1 MNDAN
6 EEAVLAARNRGFNM
20 NDADEGRRRLLLIT
34 MACAAGLALPQRAL
48 ALSLADLS
56 DKDAS
61 AGLKGAL
68 ERGAEIAVSLLGKK
82 DGFWGDERVRIPLP
96 DWMRKVEKAIKVLGK
111 SKDIEQMK
119 EGVNRAAEQA
129 VPQAKVLLAAA
140 VKSMSVDDA
149 RKILAGG
156 DNSVTQFFQEK
167 TQAAL
172 AQKFLPVVTSVTN
185 RIGLAQQY
193 NQLAAQVQQTGLIA
207 LSPDQT
213 RVESHVTKKALDGL
227 YFMIGEEESKI
238 RKDPA
243 AAGSE
248 IIKRVFGATR

>member
-1 MNDAN
+1 MFD
-6 EEAVLAARNRGFNM
+6 EE
-20 NDADEGRRRLLLIT
+20 RRRVLR
-34 MACAAGLALPQRAL
+34 LALISLIAGTLSPQAG

-56 DKDAS
+56 DKDVG

-68 ERGAEIAVSLLGKK
+68 ERGAEVAVALLGKK

-111 SKDIEQMK
+111 SKDVEQMK

-129 VPQAKVLLAAA
+129 VPQAKALLIGA
-140 VKSMSVDDA
+140 VKAMSIDDA
-149 RKILAGG
+149 RKILQGG
-156 DNSVTQFFQEK
+156 DNSVTMFFQDK
-167 TQAAL
+167 TQVAL
-172 AQKFLPVVTSVTN
+172 AQKFLPVVTGVTN

-193 NQLAAQVQQTGLIA
+193 NQLAAQVQQTGLIS
-207 LSPDQT
+207 LPPDQS

-227 YFMIGEEESKI
+227 YFMIGEEEKKI

-243 AAGSE
+243 AAGSD
-248 IIKRVFGATR
+248 ILKRVFGAMK